1 MSLET
6 NAQKI
11 AELTM
16 KICERRCIS
25 LGSCCSTEYCAIAI
39 EEAKEFGLE
48 LQIFEGR
55 LPLLNPDT
63 KQCTAPPH
71 VRPLCT
77 LHQCDIS
84 NVGFV
89 KDSKEDTK
97 KYFLLRQEFELEFA
111 KRKGYI

>member
-77 LHQCDIS
+77 FHQCDIS

-97 KYFLLRQEFELEFA
+97 KYFFLRQEFELEFA